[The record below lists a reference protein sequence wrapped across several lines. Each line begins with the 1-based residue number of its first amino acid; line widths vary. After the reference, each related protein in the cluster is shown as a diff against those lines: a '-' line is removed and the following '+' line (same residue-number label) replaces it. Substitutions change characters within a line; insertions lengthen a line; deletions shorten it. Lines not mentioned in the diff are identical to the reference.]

1 MLVLLAGGLALWV
14 LAVLLIL
21 SVCRAAGRADEN
33 DAGRRIVSASRRG
46 VSIGMAA
53 AVVTLPAARGDDADA
68 KRRVPSCAN
77 RGVPYEVA
85 PVKARHALACEIA
98 RLRAKRGLGRLRE
111 NALLER
117 ASKRHAMD
125 MVEHLY
131 FSHESRDGAGPGE
144 RAARVGYAKP
154 SCTWRVG
161 EVLAWGVAGR
171 STAAGTVRAWMAS
184 PEHRRILVSRKYDE
198 IGSWMARGTPERQY
212 PDGVTAAAVF
222 GERHCST

>member
-1 MLVLLAGGLALWV
+1 MILLAGGLALWV

-21 SVCRAAGRADEN
+21 SICRAAARADEN
-33 DAGRRIVSASRRG
+33 DTGRRIVAASRRG

-53 AVVTLPAARGDDADA
+53 AVVTLPAVRSDEADA
-68 KRRVPSCAN
+68 KRRVPVCGN
-77 RGVPYEVA
+77 GDVPYEVA

-117 ASKRHAMD
+117 ASKRHAVD

-131 FSHESRDGAGPGE
+131 FSHESRSGAGPGD
-144 RAARVGYAKP
+144 RAQRVGYAKA
-154 SCTWRVG
+154 SCSWRIG

-171 STAAGTVRAWMAS
+171 STAHATVRAWMGS

-198 IGSWMARGTPERQY
+198 VGTWMARGTPERQY

-222 GERHCST
+222 GERHCSP